1 MSFCCNQIK
10 NSQLTCMANRDLTR
24 RVKQLSQDVFPYS
37 KEAVRADI
45 ELAIKLVQYLDN
57 KHELFTEVHGYWL
70 IN

>member
-1 MSFCCNQIK
+1 
-10 NSQLTCMANRDLTR
+10 MANRDLTR

-37 KEAVRADI
+37 KEAVQADI